1 MPTFGVLKSGCVLS
15 FCIIPQDTHR
25 PPPEHKHKSTQSY
38 HACYSAHEVLHVSLV
53 FTKQLLVTDE
63 ILAKLAQKPSQKMR
77 FFKFLGRWAKRKR
90 DQNLTLSG
98 RFGDSQ
104 TGFFLPYPGGGG
116 VYKVQ
121 IYAHNLGCRSKTFLF
136 DSFTSSPVTLMPL
149 IKSLFLLYL

>member
-1 MPTFGVLKSGCVLS
+1 MCS
-15 FCIIPQDTHR
+15 FFWHYTPR
-25 PPPEHKHKSTQSY
+25 YPPPPPPPEHKHKSTQSY
-38 HACYSAHEVLHVSLV
+38 HACYPAHEVLHVSLV
-53 FTKQLLVTDE
+53 FTKQLLITDE

-104 TGFFLPYPGGGG
+104 TGVFLPYPGGGG
-116 VYKVQ
+116 GVYEVQ

>member
-1 MPTFGVLKSGCVLS
+1 MCS
-15 FCIIPQDTHR
+15 FFLHYTPR
-25 PPPEHKHKSTQSY
+25 YPPPPLPEHKHKSTQSY
-38 HACYSAHEVLHVSLV
+38 HACYPAHEVLHVSLV

-104 TGFFLPYPGGGG
+104 TGVFLPYPGGGE
-116 VYKVQ
+116 YMRYRYTHIIQDAEAK
-121 IYAHNLGCRSKTFLF
+121 RSSLI
-136 DSFTSSPVTLMPL
+136 

>member
-38 HACYSAHEVLHVSLV
+38 HACYPAHEVLHVSLV

-77 FFKFLGRWAKRKR
+77 FFKFLGRWAKRNFIWEIWGLV
-90 DQNLTLSG
+90 DG
-98 RFGDSQ
+98 I
-104 TGFFLPYPGGGG
+104 FLPYPGGGE
-116 VYKVQ
+116 Y
-121 IYAHNLGCRSKTFLF
+121 IRYRYTH
-136 DSFTSSPVTLMPL
+136 
-149 IKSLFLLYL
+149 II

>member
-1 MPTFGVLKSGCVLS
+1 MCS
-15 FCIIPQDTHR
+15 FFLHYTPR
-25 PPPEHKHKSTQSY
+25 YPPPPPEHKHKSTQSY
-38 HACYSAHEVLHVSLV
+38 HACYPAHEVLHVSLV
-53 FTKQLLVTDE
+53 FTKQLLITDE

-104 TGFFLPYPGGGG
+104 TGVFCRIWGGGG
-116 VYKVQ
+116 GGRVCKVQ

>member
-1 MPTFGVLKSGCVLS
+1 MCS
-15 FCIIPQDTHR
+15 FFLHYTPR
-25 PPPEHKHKSTQSY
+25 YPPPPLPEHKHKSTQSY
-38 HACYSAHEVLHVSLV
+38 HACYPAHEVLHVSLV

-104 TGFFLPYPGGGG
+104 TGVFLPYPGGG
-116 VYKVQ
+116 VYEVQ